1 MRSQQL
7 SHRTLDGS
15 FGVAVDVALDSEIGP
30 AQADELRRLL
40 AERHLLL
47 IRADG
52 LTPAQQYQFVS
63 NFAAAHGHPDTLK
76 RLTNDDGAAAGAGE
90 LLFHSDYV
98 YLSVPLYGISLYAE
112 SAADDSAPTT
122 FADAALAM
130 QRLPAELRKRI
141 EGRTVLQ
148 LWERN
153 SRESRQV
160 ESAATV
166 NGHGAVHPLIWRSRI
181 SGAEILGV
189 TQLQTARILGLP
201 EEDSDALLA
210 ELFQHLY
217 QPEHLLTHHWQTGD
231 LVVWDNLALQHS
243 RGAGPVDGRRRLR
256 RTTFGLAGYEHVIRE
271 VHGSPSP

>member
-1 MRSQQL
+1 MASQLL
-7 SHRTLDGS
+7 SFRPLDGP
-15 FGVAVDVALDSEIGP
+15 FGVEVDIELDAEVGP
-30 AQADELRRLL
+30 AAAAELRRLL

-47 IRADG
+47 IRSG
-52 LTPAQQYQFVS
+52 GVTPAQQLQFVG

-76 RLTNDDGAAAGAGE
+76 RLTNDVATAAGAGE

-112 SAADDSAPTT
+112 SVAPDSAPTT

-130 QRLPAELRKRI
+130 ARLPAALRARV
-141 EGRTVLQ
+141 EGRMVLH

-153 SRESRQV
+153 SRGVRQV

-166 NGHGAVHPLIWRSRI
+166 RGQGAVHPVIWKSPL
-181 SGAEILGV
+181 SGAEVLCV
-189 TQLQTARILGLP
+189 NQEQSARVLGLS
-201 EEDSDALLA
+201 EADSDALLA
-210 ELFQHLY
+210 ELFQHFY
-217 QPEHLLTHHWQTGD
+217 QAEHLFTHRWQTGD
-231 LVVWDNLALQHS
+231 LIIWDNLALQHS

-256 RTTFGLAGYEHVIRE
+256 RTTFGIEGYEHLIRE